1 MNPSEAHDIFVS
13 YAHADNGLA
22 LGASSSVGWVTALAA
37 NLNEGPGALAKNI
50 YIDHQLRPGDE
61 FNDELLDKV
70 ERSRLLVV
78 LLSQNYVDSQ
88 WCGKELEH
96 FVRSHGG
103 SAEKPSDV
111 LVVEI
116 WPFEDLTAV
125 PPIIQALRKG
135 TIHAKF
141 WYKPVNAAAPV
152 LAGYPSP
159 KDCDEEGSRHYWRIL
174 NELRV
179 PIDTRIRAA
188 RMATAVKST
197 ASEPGSGTGGTSQTS
212 DSRLESATTGGK
224 PQARIAPLGTIV
236 LADATDDLELQ
247 HGAISAAL
255 AAEGIIVLPEADYVG
270 LTPQEFDAA
279 ISADLE
285 RSDLFV
291 QLLSATAGRKF
302 RGFAA
307 PLPQLQFQ
315 RAREAR
321 QASMPIMQWCES
333 LPAADGIS
341 DPGHAALFQTESLR
355 VTNRAAFQRE
365 VIERLQAERTRR
377 ERAAALP
384 TAPAI
389 ARVRKPLIFV
399 DDLASLPDLTG
410 RLSAIIRG
418 QNFDQRGLPPN
429 APLGN
434 NGVDVRELLRPCRA
448 GITIFADP
456 NKRFAVYNR
465 LLYFLNQLA
474 ESGLPLERW
483 GVYLENGTVASEFR
497 IESDDVVAVNEQGLA
512 DFLRGL
518 SPS

>member
-1 MNPSEAHDIFVS
+1 MDPSETHDIFVS

-37 NLNEGPGALAKNI
+37 NLNEGPSALLKNI
-50 YIDHQLRPGDE
+50 FIDHQLRSGDE

-70 ERSRLLVV
+70 RRSRLLVL

-103 SAEKPSDV
+103 SAEKPRDV

-116 WPFEDLTAV
+116 WPFEDLTGV

-141 WYKPVNAAAPV
+141 WYKPVNAASPL

-159 KDCDEEGSRHYWRIL
+159 KDCDEEGTRYYWRIL

-179 PIDTRIRAA
+179 PIDARIRAA
-188 RMATAVKST
+188 RTVTVMKSATTTPDIAAGDT
-197 ASEPGSGTGGTSQTS
+197 RP
-212 DSRLESATTGGK
+212 ESATTNGK
-224 PQARIAPLGTIV
+224 AGVSVAPLGTVV

-247 HGAISAAL
+247 HGAIRAAL
-255 AAEGIIVLPEADYVG
+255 AAEGITVLPEGDYVG
-270 LTPQEFDAA
+270 LTPQEFDAT

-315 RAREAR
+315 RARDAR
-321 QASMPIMQWCES
+321 RANMPIMQWCES
-333 LPAADGIS
+333 LPAADEIA

-365 VIERLQAERTRR
+365 VIERLHAERTRR
-377 ERAAALP
+377 ERAAATP
-384 TAPAI
+384 TPPAL
-389 ARVRKPLIFV
+389 ARVRKPLVFV
-399 DDLASLPDLTG
+399 DDLASVPALTG

-434 NGVDVRELLRPCRA
+434 DGVDVTELLRPCRA

-456 NKRFAVYNR
+456 SKRFAVYNR